1 MCVCRYKHEPRV
13 SLSLDQVA
21 AVMAPSAVWQ
31 TDYPANV
38 VTIITARNNICMY
51 YTSSAVR

>member
-1 MCVCRYKHEPRV
+1 V